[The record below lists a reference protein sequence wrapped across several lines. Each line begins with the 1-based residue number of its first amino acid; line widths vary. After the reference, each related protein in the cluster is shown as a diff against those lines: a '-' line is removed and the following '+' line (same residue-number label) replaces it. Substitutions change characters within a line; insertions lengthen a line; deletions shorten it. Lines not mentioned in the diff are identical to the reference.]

1 MKTIALVPAYQAGRT
16 VGRVVAA
23 LRDSWPESGQSV
35 VVVDD
40 GSTDDTAPQAEAA
53 GALVVR
59 HGCNRGKGAAL
70 VSGLRRASQLG
81 AEIAVSVDA
90 DGQHLPGEAV
100 RLARYAAPDEALVLG
115 IRDLGRA
122 GAPRAHRLSNGISN
136 FFLSGFTGVRLLDT
150 QCGLR
155 RYPIAPTLA
164 LGVRDSGYAFEAEV
178 LIRAARARWE
188 IFQVPIDVVYSAE
201 SRAHSHFR
209 AARDPARIVGR
220 VLYTMM
226 TRRGSR

>member
-100 RLARYAAPDEALVLG
+100 RLARYAAPDEALGIVDQPVRISPIIQTGPEGVLG
-115 IRDLGRA
+115 E
-122 GAPRAHRLSNGISN
+122 
-136 FFLSGFTGVRLLDT
+136 
-150 QCGLR
+150 
-155 RYPIAPTLA
+155 PI
-164 LGVRDSGYAFEAEV
+164 E
-178 LIRAARARWE
+178 
-188 IFQVPIDVVYSAE
+188 
-201 SRAHSHFR
+201 
-209 AARDPARIVGR
+209 
-220 VLYTMM
+220 
-226 TRRGSR
+226 